1 MNEKFLSPKQLFLY
15 LEEIHKLNLAALE
28 LVPPDQLSYR
38 PVKELYSLGDLF
50 KHLYANQR
58 FYITTAKQ
66 GRMNISEYKKFM
78 AESPESK
85 EDLKEY
91 IQSTFAETK
100 ELFKDEKIFSKK
112 VSTIAGIRSVFHLF
126 MGELEHQMHHLAQ
139 IYTYV
144 RMLGIKPPES
154 GYFMG
159 IGDG

>member
-1 MNEKFLSPKQLFLY
+1 MNEKFLSPKHLFSY
-15 LEEIHKLNLAALE
+15 LEEIHKLNLATLE

-38 PVKELYSLGDLF
+38 PVQELYSLGDLF
-50 KHLYANQR
+50 KHLYANQK
-58 FYITTAKQ
+58 FYLTVAKL
-66 GRMNISEYKKFM
+66 GKMNISDYKRFM
-78 AESPESK
+78 AESPETK
-85 EDLKEY
+85 EDLKQY
-91 IQSTFAETK
+91 LLSTFSETK

-144 RMLGIKPPES
+144 RMLGIKPPDS

>member
-1 MNEKFLSPKQLFLY
+1 VNEKFLSPKQLFLY

-28 LVPPDQLSYR
+28 LVPPDQLSCR